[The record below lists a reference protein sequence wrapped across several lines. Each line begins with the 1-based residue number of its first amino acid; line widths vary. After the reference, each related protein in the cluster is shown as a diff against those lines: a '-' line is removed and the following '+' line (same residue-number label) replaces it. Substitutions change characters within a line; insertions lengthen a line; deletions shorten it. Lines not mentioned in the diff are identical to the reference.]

1 MKFEFDEAYVKRFSS
16 GLFCVCLLFFRLAP
30 ARAQQEPSPAQGPG
44 APQIAQPPPLP
55 PQPPDVKM
63 ADEGKISI
71 GPYGWFPTG
80 QPTFD
85 KGKGT
90 TSTTASRIELQGKSK
105 LARGLILS
113 LPGGGHNAIRVS
125 YFDTKAS
132 GNITAPSD
140 LNLWSSGYSQG
151 DYLATQYNLKS
162 AKFSFEYLTWPYP
175 VASRRFRL
183 KTLWQVQFVKAT
195 STFSAPL
202 SADPTNVGTGS
213 KTIILPTLG
222 LGITEYFSPDFHV
235 DINASGFGIP
245 HHGAIADGE
254 AALAYKFSRIELR
267 GGFKAFYF
275 KTTPKGD
282 FYMRGRLVGGFV
294 GIRLYLD

>member
-1 MKFEFDEAYVKRFSS
+1 VKFELDEAYVKRFSS
-16 GLFCVCLLFFRLAP
+16 GLFCVCLLFFRIAP
-30 ARAQQEPSPAQGPG
+30 ARAQQEPPPAPGPG
-44 APQIAQPPPLP
+44 PQVQQPPPLP

-80 QPTFD
+80 QPFFD
-85 KGKGT
+85 KGKAT
-90 TSTTASRIELQGKSK
+90 TSTVASRITLQGKSK
-105 LARGLILS
+105 LSPGVILS
-113 LPGGGHNAIRVS
+113 LPAGGHNALRVS
-125 YFDTKAS
+125 FFETKAA

-140 LNLWSSGYSQG
+140 LILWNAGYSKG
-151 DYLATQYNLKS
+151 DYLATGYSLKS
-162 AKFSFEYLTWPYP
+162 AKLSYEYLTWPFP
-175 VASRRFRL
+175 VASRHFRL
-183 KTLWQVQFVKAT
+183 KTLWQAQFVKAT

-202 SADPTNVGTGS
+202 SADPTNIGTGS

-222 LGITEYFSPDFHV
+222 LGITEYFSPDFRV

-245 HHGAIADGE
+245 HHAAIADGE
-254 AALAYKFSRIELR
+254 AALAYKVSRIELR
-267 GGFKAFYF
+267 GGFKGFYF
-275 KTTPKGD
+275 KSSPKGD